1 MPAKLCALLVLV
13 AAAGLHAETGRAAWL
28 RYAAVGDAS
37 ARQYRETLPAVV
49 VTLGNAAP
57 LESARRELLLGIR
70 GMVGRTLRVESRVPG
85 ESAIVLGTLGAIRQA
100 FPQLDAAA
108 NLEPDG
114 YWLRT
119 LRAGAARYTVV
130 TAANDRGVLY
140 GTFALLRKI
149 ALGEPVGD
157 LDEKQS
163 PYAPIRWINQWD
175 NLDGSIERGY
185 GGRSI
190 FWEDG
195 RAREDLTRAGE
206 YARLL
211 ASLGINGCSINNVNA
226 NPRILASDFIP
237 QVTRIAAAF
246 RPWGIRVALSV
257 DFGSPQTVGGL
268 DTFDPLD
275 PRVAAWWKS
284 KADELY
290 RAIPDLAGFVLKADS
305 EGRVGPSAYGR
316 THADAANV
324 VARALKPHGGLLFY
338 RGFVYDH
345 HMDWRNPKNDRARA
359 AYDNFRPLDGKFD
372 DNVVIQIKNGPIDFQ
387 VREPASPLFGALEKT
402 NQAVELQITQE
413 YMGQARHTVFLVPM
427 WKETLDFDMHAG
439 PIGRPAPTP
448 VKALVA
454 GKVFHRPTGGFVG
467 VANVGLDENWAGNHL
482 SMANLYG
489 FGRLAWDPDLSARR
503 LAEEW
508 TRLTFGDDPKV
519 VETVVGIQLSSWRT
533 YENYTGPVGLQT
545 LTDITGDHYGV
556 AVEASERN
564 GWGQW
569 HNADEKG
576 AGMDRTVAT
585 GTGFIGQYRPA
596 VARLYESLATCPDDL
611 LLFLHHVPYTYRLHS
626 GQTVIQYIYDSH
638 YQGADAVAG
647 YVDAW
652 KPLQGRIDDQRY
664 GEVLAQLEYQ
674 AGQAQVWCDAVT
686 MWFLRASGIPD
697 ARGRVGHYPGRFEVE
712 SMALE
717 GYTVRDV
724 VPWEAA
730 SGGKA
735 VACEVAQCAAS
746 LHFDG
751 APGWYV
757 LHVQYFDLPAGIAR
771 FRVLVANQVVDEW
784 AGADHLPARKID
796 GSSSVRRVIPGIALR
811 PGDEIRIEGVPDGGD
826 PAALDYVEILP
837 VSVPADEPASRTD
850 QNSLSAHAQLLEK
863 AKKGRIDIYFEGDS
877 ITRRW
882 GAADYPDLLAN
893 WNQNFFGWNAADFGW
908 GADTIQ
914 NILWRL
920 NHGELDGVNPK
931 IIVLL
936 AGTNNV
942 GNTVPPGGDEAKVA
956 DITRGIQ
963 AILRIMEAKAPDATI
978 VLTGIFPRND
988 NLAVMPGINKI
999 NDHLSKLADGKK
1011 IRYLNVNAKLADPD
1025 GRLFDGMMNAGDQL
1039 HPTIKGY
1046 QVWADAL
1053 KPIFSELL
1061 GPPGKEDHAPP
1072 PTGDP
1077 SARR

>member
-533 YENYTGPVGLQT
+533 YENYTGPLGLQT

-638 YQGADAVAG
+638 YEGADAVAG

-717 GYTVRDV
+717 AYTVRDV

>member
-533 YENYTGPVGLQT
+533 YENYTGPLGLQT

-717 GYTVRDV
+717 AYTVRDV

-751 APGWYV
+751 APGWYT

>member
-37 ARQYRETLPAVV
+37 ARQYRETLSAVV

-533 YENYTGPVGLQT
+533 YENYTGPLGLQT

-717 GYTVRDV
+717 AYTVRDV

-735 VACEVAQCAAS
+735 VACEVAQCAAA

>member
-533 YENYTGPVGLQT
+533 YENYTGPLGLQT